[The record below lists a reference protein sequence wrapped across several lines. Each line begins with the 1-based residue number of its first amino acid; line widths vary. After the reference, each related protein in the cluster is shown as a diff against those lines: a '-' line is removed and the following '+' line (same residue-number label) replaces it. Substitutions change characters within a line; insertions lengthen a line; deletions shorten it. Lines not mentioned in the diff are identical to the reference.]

1 MSSSPI
7 LFVTTCDFARPLSK
21 RLGGIIGCKDKTSS
35 WHLDRFPDGSKIGLI
50 VSHVG
55 EKLLLLCRFC
65 EYGVLLNTVVNITR
79 FWLGWADT
87 TLMSSIGKGNIYVAI
102 ERVSW
107 AVTLMDDSQ
116 LKCLN
121 VVAFLLCNRL

>member
-1 MSSSPI
+1 M
-7 LFVTTCDFARPLSK
+7 SK

-35 WHLDRFPDGSKIGLI
+35 WHLDRFPDCSKIGLI